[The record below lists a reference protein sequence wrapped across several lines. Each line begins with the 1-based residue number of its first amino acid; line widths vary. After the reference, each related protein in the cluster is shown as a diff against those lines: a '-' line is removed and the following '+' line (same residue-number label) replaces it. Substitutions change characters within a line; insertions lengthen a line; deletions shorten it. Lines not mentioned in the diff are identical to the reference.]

1 MNSDDENNNINT
13 LESLREVK
21 NFFKHKLD
29 LYDFLK
35 NEMLFLY
42 KIIIS
47 TLNNIQNNFM
57 IKKIGNE
64 EYTKNLSEVNKLYK
78 KYNSLLNS
86 IKLDDLEDN
95 IFYKL
100 KIEISELTMELK
112 EFTLKSSAGSIEEM
126 LTLFY
131 SDTWEDE
138 ISDKNIHIINL
149 YNDIFIPTSC
159 IIESKINYITDVSN
173 VNNGYV
179 FLKKLVAK
187 KHNII
192 EEIHGARLFIY
203 INKKV
208 MSLSGYFKNDNMN
221 IIRDN
226 DIFLKKT
233 NEIHE
238 LLKLEV
244 VPDTFKNK
252 YLKQISLRNFLV
264 LTPMEIKELVK
275 DAYTKH
281 IYYKSMSLS
290 SLLFTFSNANFEKQ
304 REILTILI
312 LSDIRS
318 AGLASLLYDV
328 LMKKDD
334 PNKAKQLYLSLHIS
348 VQKLF
353 DIALEDFS
361 KEVKKLKNITEDDIP
376 YDKRITMINASDNIK
391 SKAMDKFKS
400 ISSGGGLFGGGSGD
414 TKAQAWLD
422 GFLKIP
428 FGIYKSNPIL
438 SFKDNFKGKIIKFNE
453 LVKDNNELL
462 HEKLE
467 KVNNIDTDYE
477 MECYVNLLNDCINN
491 STEFNMEDLES
502 QRNLMK
508 HVKLLTTEWNEY
520 KENRMNYIK
529 DVRNTLDEAVYGND
543 DGKKQIESII
553 GQWISGKSNG
563 AILGFQGPPGVG
575 KTTLAKKGLCK
586 CLKDENGDPR
596 PFAFLPLGGS
606 SNGSVLEGHSFTY
619 VGATWGKIVDV
630 LMDAKCMNPIIFFD
644 EVDKISHTE
653 HGREI
658 TGILTHLTDM
668 TQNDTINDKY
678 FAGIDFDLSKALM
691 IFSYNDASLIDPILR
706 DRITEIKVKPLNTKD
721 KVNITNG
728 YLMPEILDDI
738 GYKPEDIKLKDD
750 DIIHLIDTYTY
761 EAGVRKLKEK
771 LVEITRMINL
781 ERIYGEDIKMPY
793 EFNKD
798 KIEEI
803 LSNKPKITFKK
814 IAKNPTV
821 GLVNGLYATS
831 AGVGGITIIEAGK
844 THSEQKF
851 SLELTGQQGDVMKE
865 SMRCAK
871 TVAWNLIPQEIKK
884 KIQDDWKDN
893 GAWGLHI
900 HTPDTATP
908 KDGPSAGGAIAL
920 GIVSQLTGVP
930 IINTVAM
937 TGEIDL
943 NGNIKQIGGLVSK
956 LTGAKKAGVTL
967 ALIPRENEEDL
978 LKMRKD
984 NLSPEGDDF
993 EVMIVDTIYD
1003 ILTNALVENDVEFNK
1018 LF

>member
-1 MNSDDENNNINT
+1 
-13 LESLREVK
+13 
-21 NFFKHKLD
+21 
-29 LYDFLK
+29 
-35 NEMLFLY
+35 
-42 KIIIS
+42 
-47 TLNNIQNNFM
+47 
-57 IKKIGNE
+57 
-64 EYTKNLSEVNKLYK
+64 
-78 KYNSLLNS
+78 
-86 IKLDDLEDN
+86 
-95 IFYKL
+95 
-100 KIEISELTMELK
+100 
-112 EFTLKSSAGSIEEM
+112 
-126 LTLFY
+126 
-131 SDTWEDE
+131 
-138 ISDKNIHIINL
+138 
-149 YNDIFIPTSC
+149 
-159 IIESKINYITDVSN
+159 
-173 VNNGYV
+173 
-179 FLKKLVAK
+179 
-187 KHNII
+187 
-192 EEIHGARLFIY
+192 
-203 INKKV
+203 
-208 MSLSGYFKNDNMN
+208 MN

-738 GYKPEDIKLKDD
+738 GYKPEDITLKDE

-930 IINTVAM
+930 IKNTVAM

-993 EVMIVDTIYD
+993 EVIIVDTIYD